1 MDAGAEG
8 DRILGGELCG
18 AALLFSARHGPL
30 RLALA
35 PRRAPPAPPATPARL
50 EPDRYLSARR
60 QNKEALSTSTFS
72 VLLDV
77 LMYDVFAC
85 CRSVC
90 ESPMGSPC
98 PSDMYDGNLSLYE
111 IDPHEVRS
119 RDLDQY
125 CKL

>member
-35 PRRAPPAPPATPARL
+35 PRRAPPATPARL

-72 VLLDV
+72 VLRD
-77 LMYDVFAC
+77 DVFAC